1 VVFHLG
7 DLALGKKED
16 TETLVPLLN
25 GKVYLMR
32 GNHDRRSIAFYQA
45 LGIMLVKDQYRMET
59 ASGMQL
65 VFSHRPI
72 VPLPPGMHSVKA
84 FLNEHPVDLR
94 METGEETNYA
104 VAEGEGCGA
113 HQLQFDHA

>member
-1 VVFHLG
+1 
-7 DLALGKKED
+7 
-16 TETLVPLLN
+16 
-25 GKVYLMR
+25 
-32 GNHDRRSIAFYQA
+32 
-45 LGIMLVKDQYRMET
+45 
-59 ASGMQL
+59 
-65 VFSHRPI
+65 
-72 VPLPPGMHSVKA
+72 MHSVKA